1 MIRRKRR
8 RIRLNFLIRRSN
20 MKCPACKRDFS
31 PKPSIAN
38 VTETYFD
45 GQDLTVEIVEFCDG
59 CSAQVTIICK
69 SELTTFKERRKNET
83 NNNL

>member
-1 MIRRKRR
+1 
-8 RIRLNFLIRRSN
+8 

-69 SELTTFKERRKNET
+69 VN
-83 NNNL
+83 